1 MTKPFAFPRTAAL
14 VPFLVDLQEVESTN
28 TALASLAR
36 AAGFSVAL
44 SAKQTKGRGRHNRQ
58 WESTAGEALAVSV
71 LVPSAALNSAVFSW
85 VPLLVGLAVVRSVRE
100 LGLGNAR
107 LKWPNDVLVGDG
119 KLAGVLCEV
128 LPSGAVVAGVGIN
141 LFFSSAP
148 PVPRAT
154 ALGSHM
160 EFQESTP
167 DMFVARFVDELRQ
180 LLGTR
185 LNTISSEVSAAM
197 ETLHRAVEV
206 IETNGSRWSGYA
218 RGLDTNGRLILRTAS
233 GENRTVSAGDIE
245 HLYQ

>member
-14 VPFLVDLQEVESTN
+14 VPSLLDLQKVESTN
-28 TALASLAR
+28 TALGSLAR

-44 SAKQTKGRGRHNRQ
+44 SANQTKGRGRHNRQ

-85 VPLLVGLAVVRSVRE
+85 VPLLVGLAVVRSVLE

-107 LKWPNDVLVGDG
+107 LKWPNDVLVGDK
-119 KLAGVLCEV
+119 KLAGILCEV

-154 ALGSHM
+154 ALGSHI
-160 EFQESTP
+160 EFQGSTP
-167 DMFVARFVDELRQ
+167 DVFVARFVDELRR
-180 LLGTR
+180 LVGTR
-185 LNTISSEVSAAM
+185 LDTISSDVSSAM

-206 IETNGSRWSGYA
+206 LETDGSRWSGYA
-218 RGLDTNGRLILRTAS
+218 RGLDNNGRLILRTAD
-233 GENRTVSAGDIE
+233 GEHRTVSAGDIE